1 MKLHWALGSQPGR
14 AVKTVID
21 IGKIPCTFIEVDIMK
36 RDQRSKEYLKMYPAG
51 KIPVLQDGDFTL
63 GESGA
68 IMTYLCE
75 RYPNIGYLIG

>member
-21 IGKIPCTFIEVDIMK
+21 LGKIPCTFIEVDIMQ
-36 RDQRSKEYLKMYPAG
+36 RTQRSKEYLKMYPVG
-51 KIPVLQDGDFTL
+51 KIPVLQDGEFTL

-68 IMTYLCE
+68 IMTYLC
-75 RYPNIGYLIG
+75 